1 VKNVKKINI
10 LKIFVK
16 NLIGNRRFIRL
27 AILIL
32 VFVAL
37 SQAFQTAIAADE
49 DEVPDPY
56 PLP

>member
-1 VKNVKKINI
+1 MKNVNKINI

-37 SQAFQTAIAADE
+37 SQGFELAIADKK
-49 DEVPDPY
+49 VPDPD
-56 PLP
+56 PSP